1 METETFHFIRPTDA
15 FWNEKK
21 RNTQMLATQESYR
34 IQKTFKQ
41 AEIDVMICRGT

>member
-21 RNTQMLATQESYR
+21 KHTNAGNSGKLSNPED
-34 IQKTFKQ
+34 I
-41 AEIDVMICRGT
+41 